1 MQDSSES
8 YLLYKFIDNLGSTNF
23 SVLRVDD
30 TTDEVGSKQSETN
43 EKGQFVSLDEFN
55 NSKDELSVL
64 EKRLCN

>member
-1 MQDSSES
+1 M
-8 YLLYKFIDNLGSTNF
+8 
-23 SVLRVDD
+23 LRIDD